1 MSIKII
7 SNGTSA
13 GTRVYN
19 SDGHEIAGITDI
31 IIEPMSAKDSPVTA
45 TLKFM
50 AVQLDIQADEPDDHL
65 KHGTP
70 AQPVTVDGVWY
81 PSMRKAGKGSGKCFA
96 HIRRCGVFDK

>member
-31 IIEPMSAKDSPVTA
+31 IIDPMSAKDSPVTA

-50 AVQLDIQADEPDDHL
+50 AVQLDIQAECE
-65 KHGTP
+65 T
-70 AQPVTVDGVWY
+70 GVE
-81 PSMRKAGKGSGKCFA
+81 G
-96 HIRRCGVFDK
+96 